1 MPVENFEGAV
11 SALDISLFDHI
22 RSQTSPDDK
31 RALLAVQD
39 FVRSRRE
46 RYAYLEIGSYL
57 GGSLQTYIKDK
68 KCRRIYSIDQRSA
81 VVADNRFPK
90 GLAYEGQVKSQQML
104 DNLRMLVSDLGHLMV
119 FDAQS
124 SQVPTEKIT
133 LKPDLCFIDGEH
145 TDHAV
150 EADFNFCRSVMEKS
164 GIVVFHDAFLVR
176 DGINRIMRRL
186 WMTGVRFKGY
196 HLKSSVFVLV
206 FADAKAWEQHLHKTG
221 VERHLSV
228 ADKIKWLLPLWV
240 RRLWKK

>member
-1 MPVENFEGAV
+1 MPVESFEGAV

-57 GGSLQTYIKDK
+57 GGSLQTYIKDS
-68 KCRRIYSIDQRSA
+68 KCRKIYSIDQRSP
-81 VVADNRFPK
+81 VVADNRFPN
-90 GLAYEGQVKSQQML
+90 GLAYEGQIKSQQML
-104 DNLRMLVSDLGHLMV
+104 DNLKKLVSDLGHLTV

-124 SQVPTEKIT
+124 SQVPAQQITEK
-133 LKPDLCFIDGEH
+133 PNVCFIDGEH

-150 EADFNFCRSVMEKS
+150 EGDYNFCRSVMDAH

-176 DGINRIMRRL
+176 DGINRVMRRL
-186 WMTGVRFKGY
+186 WLSGVRFKGY
-196 HLKSSVFVLV
+196 HLRSSVFVLV
-206 FADAKAWEQHLHKTG
+206 FADADVWEKHLQKTG
-221 VERHLSV
+221 VERHLST